1 MSYSLLSATLTD
13 AYSALTEGDFVW
25 ILVGIC
31 PVFFMQAHIPIIPT
45 IPIIES
51 VLSALNQTNASF
63 FFYYADGGKIGCH
76 FYRAGHGTV
85 HADV

>member
-1 MSYSLLSATLTD
+1 MKKVRASPALLLF
-13 AYSALTEGDFVW
+13 YDFFDSSEFY
-25 ILVGIC
+25 ILNYIYKLSI
-31 PVFFMQAHIPIIPT
+31 HIPIMPT

-51 VLSALNQTNASF
+51 VLPALNQTNASF